1 MERARLGDDE
11 LAGRAAR
18 GDERAFEE
26 LYRRYERP
34 LLRYCRSITGDDEDA
49 SDALQSAMLGAVRAL
64 PSRTRESGVRAWLYA
79 IARNESIT
87 VLRRRRPVA
96 GEEAIDGSGAAA
108 PSADVVAA
116 DRERAAQVVLD
127 LGQLSERQRD
137 AIVLRELADVSFE
150 EIAALHGSTPHAVR
164 QSVTEARTALKEIA
178 AGREASC
185 ATIVPALVD
194 RRRRSRAVRAHLSSC
209 RSCQA
214 IASTSPRHAFAPFAG
229 VAYIFKRAA
238 AWFGVGE
245 TGQGLAST
253 IVSSGAGKPAA
264 AAGLALVAALATTGA
279 TESQRPA
286 PETHAAAK
294 PPAHHARA
302 SRHKAAAPKIA
313 AAPAPTVKPEAATP
327 TAKVTLAKAPAKK
340 QATHTVAAVDT
351 TPAKRRSSGTSR
363 ATHPVADDSDE
374 SDRDGG
380 RRPPADPPP
389 VDNGAAD
396 PPGQNDWG
404 GGGRGRGSGQHVQG
418 GGNDVSSAA
427 ADCPKG
433 PRGDG
438 DGSGDASAET

>member
-1 MERARLGDDE
+1 VERARLGDDE

-26 LYRRYERP
+26 LYRRYQRP

-49 SDALQSAMLGAVRAL
+49 RDALQSAMLGAVRAL
-64 PSRTRESGVRAWLYA
+64 PTRTRQSGVRAWLYA
-79 IARNESIT
+79 IARNESIS

-127 LGQLSERQRD
+127 LGQLSARQRD

-150 EIAALHGSTPHAVR
+150 EIAAMHGSTPHAVR

-185 ATIVPALVD
+185 ATIRPALID

-229 VAYIFKRAA
+229 VAYLFKRIAA
-238 AWFGVGE
+238 SLGVGE
-245 TGQGLAST
+245 AGQGVAST

-264 AAGLALVAALATTGA
+264 AAGVALVAALATTGS
-279 TESQRPA
+279 TSTHHHQ
-286 PETHAAAK
+286 PEPHAAAAK
-294 PPAHHARA
+294 PP
-302 SRHKAAAPKIA
+302 SRHASAPKKRHTVAAAPKT
-313 AAPAPTVKPEAATP
+313 AAPAAFVKTSTASARNTVIVKAA
-327 TAKVTLAKAPAKK
+327 AKA
-340 QATHTVAAVDT
+340 TTVHTVAVVDRK
-351 TPAKRRSSGTSR
+351 PVKSSTGTGPSANADQGSER
-363 ATHPVADDSDE
+363 PVD
-374 SDRDGG
+374 DGG
-380 RRPPADPPP
+380 RRSH
-389 VDNGAAD
+389 AAD
-396 PPGQNDWG
+396 PPADQPPAADDSLSSPPEQHYDGSRGQGRGPAHHYG
-404 GGGRGRGSGQHVQG
+404 GG
-418 GGNDVSSAA
+418 DVSSAR
-427 ADCPKG
+427 ADCPT
-433 PRGDG
+433 PSAA
-438 DGSGDASAET
+438 GSPEA